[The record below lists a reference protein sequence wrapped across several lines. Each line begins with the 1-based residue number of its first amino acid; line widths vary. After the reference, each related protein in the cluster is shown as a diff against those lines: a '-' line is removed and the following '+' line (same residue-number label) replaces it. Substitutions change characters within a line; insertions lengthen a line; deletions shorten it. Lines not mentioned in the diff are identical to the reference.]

1 MQESLLDG
9 HSYQLS
15 NQLDLLSGEL
25 KLNYQEVKE
34 EDQQR

>member
-25 KLNYQEVKE
+25 NYHEVKE